1 MASTAALV
9 TEAPASRAMASPA
22 VPPAPKPAQAQ
33 VPAPIANTVP
43 PVAEMPAPASPVQAT
58 SAPSEPA
65 STHQP
70 HKVVAEEAPP
80 PWMDEVPPWMDEAPL
95 DAEVAS
101 MSRPAASG
109 GLEEPPIWDEP
120 DAAAAPDPEPAASNI
135 VIPVVKH
142 TALGERWAA
151 VVAQMTSAG
160 LIAALA
166 RELALQAELVGVET
180 VGAEEVWR
188 LKVER
193 ESLRTAPLQDKLQAA
208 LRTTLS
214 AAEGAPLARL
224 ELVAGVAEDSPA
236 RREAE
241 RQALRQQAA
250 DVAIRTDPLVSGVLA
265 QFSTARIVSGS
276 IRPLH

>member
-1 MASTAALV
+1 
-9 TEAPASRAMASPA
+9 
-22 VPPAPKPAQAQ
+22 
-33 VPAPIANTVP
+33 
-43 PVAEMPAPASPVQAT
+43 
-58 SAPSEPA
+58 
-65 STHQP
+65 
-70 HKVVAEEAPP
+70 
-80 PWMDEVPPWMDEAPL
+80 MDDVPPWMDEAE
-95 DAEVAS
+95 AATS
-101 MSRPAASG
+101 ARPAA
-109 GLEEPPIWDEP
+109 LADRDEPPVWDEP
-120 DAAAAPDPEPAASNI
+120 EAAAATEPEPAASSI
-135 VIPVVKH
+135 VIPVVQH

-166 RELALQAELVGVET
+166 RELALQAELVAVET

-193 ESLRTAPLQDKLQAA
+193 ESLRTAPLQDKLQVA

>member
-1 MASTAALV
+1 M
-9 TEAPASRAMASPA
+9 
-22 VPPAPKPAQAQ
+22 
-33 VPAPIANTVP
+33 
-43 PVAEMPAPASPVQAT
+43 
-58 SAPSEPA
+58 
-65 STHQP
+65 
-70 HKVVAEEAPP
+70 
-80 PWMDEVPPWMDEAPL
+80 
-95 DAEVAS
+95 
-101 MSRPAASG
+101 
-109 GLEEPPIWDEP
+109 WDE
-120 DAAAAPDPEPAASNI
+120 PEPAAAPAPEAAAPAM

-151 VVAQMTSAG
+151 VVAQMTAAG

-166 RELALQAELVGVET
+166 RELAQQAELVAVEPAGT
-180 VGAEEVWR
+180 EEIWR

-208 LRTTLS
+208 LRSTLK
-214 AAEGAPLARL
+214 AEGGAPLARL